1 MRIKTSVLQNL
12 VRKVSKCG
20 VNKNIG
26 ITEYYYIQGKDGQ
39 LSVLATDGVN
49 YIKAKVKEEVDDIDV
64 IVQADTFAKIVDKTS
79 KDVIELELEED
90 CLQLV
95 GNGTYKIQIY
105 TGEEY
110 PQPDYSK
117 FDNIEGIKVGI
128 DDIKSIGTVNKSAVS
143 NSPNA
148 GALNGYLLSENGV
161 VTTDERRICFNDRV
175 KSDEKILLSREIVN
189 LINSITDVDV
199 VIKYIEGQVLIE
211 SEGTVIFGV
220 ELEGKEMF
228 PDVSSVI
235 SRFKNKV
242 NVCTINKSVVTKA
255 LERIAIFVS
264 PYDKGELVLIS
275 EDNIL
280 QFQTFEDSYEEIN
293 IPETQK
299 EKVEVGINSTNL
311 KELLNGIPMEQVKL
325 GFVDDIFVT
334 LEVPHIKIALATVED

>member
-143 NSPNA
+143 NSPHA

-175 KSDEKILLSREIVN
+175 KSEEKILLSREIVN

-280 QFQTFEDSYEEIN
+280 QFQTFEDSYEVIN
-293 IPETQK
+293 VPETQK
-299 EKVEVGINSTNL
+299 EIVEVGINSVNL
-311 KELLNGIPMEQVKL
+311 KELLNGIPVEQVKL